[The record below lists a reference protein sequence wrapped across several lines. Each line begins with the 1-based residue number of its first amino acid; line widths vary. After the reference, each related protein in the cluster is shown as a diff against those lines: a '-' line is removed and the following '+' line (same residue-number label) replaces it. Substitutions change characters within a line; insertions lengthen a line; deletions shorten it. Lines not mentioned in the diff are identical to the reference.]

1 MGTKQEKKRKKKN
14 QIQRSLFF
22 SFPSS
27 LILPPFLHLLLHIS
41 IHFDFSRDIP
51 TSMADVLLLFLET
64 FDVNLLISFFFFQ
77 AVVDLPNMSG
87 GNPHGQ

>member
-27 LILPPFLHLLLHIS
+27 LILHLLLHIS

>member
-64 FDVNLLISFFFFQ
+64 FDVNLLISFFFFK
-77 AVVDLPNMSG
+77 AIVDLPNMPRPSSR
-87 GNPHGQ
+87 GQ